1 MPQSE
6 AATSASGDP
15 TQGSSPSPTSKT
27 LIACA
32 LAVERGTV
40 IPVIRDAL
48 DELLGRERER
58 HKSEL
63 VGATRG
69 LAIAKLEAGRG
80 RAGAGTG
87 HQARQGSRSAEP
99 VEAREVS
106 GMSALARGAENLC
119 SMTVLRLMIHTSR
132 FAGRNIRRQWLV

>member
-1 MPQSE
+1 LPQSE

-69 LAIAKLEAGRG
+69 LAIAKREA
-80 RAGAGTG
+80 AA
-87 HQARQGSRSAEP
+87 
-99 VEAREVS
+99 
-106 GMSALARGAENLC
+106 SALELALATKRGK
-119 SMTVLRLMIHTSR
+119 VLDLPNPLKSV
-132 FAGRNIRRQWLV
+132 N